1 MKRTIFIM
9 MAAVALGFMGCDR
22 QTNAIQSVDMVVLKH
37 GQIQLYDHASKQL
50 VPYEAET
57 DSVVNIAFDNNNHLF
72 YTTANQQDLKLKMID
87 LTNKNSK
94 PTLCADWQLTLR
106 QVTDDMW
113 GTGACLLA
121 TDKDRNNL
129 YIMSQSPYEE
139 NIDVECYNIASGK
152 AGTMS
157 SSEYW
162 ENYDGVDRYGSD
174 LFYNGDGSLYYV
186 TPEGKY
192 CLTDQIDFMAL
203 FDYEDC
209 MKYLHFYP
217 LDLSPDD
224 KQVVIKANCEWGE
237 LDYGYHC
244 LATLDGKQQSVLTD
258 SDLQSFYPEWLSD
271 GSLVYVGQEP
281 RPQDDPYYDAEW
293 NVTRH
298 CIKILAPDGTAS
310 VLVSDAEEFYF
321 NPKSAHVT
329 VLPEEQAP
337 LKGCDK
343 VSFDNGKVTFCNS
356 STNESIPFDAEKN
369 YVINGVFYHDYGF
382 LYTVAI
388 GDELYL
394 KEIGIEEYPTR
405 PEMRGDWGLKLGD
418 CYSESCDKTA
428 SMELF
433 ETIMDDFAYVLLTKL
448 EFGMDEQSCAFQ
460 NARYFNGYYNSTT
473 DGWPENCVIRKD

>member
-1 MKRTIFIM
+1 MKRAIFLL
-9 MAAVALGFMGCDR
+9 MAAVVLGFMGCNR
-22 QTNAIQSVDMVVLKH
+22 QDNTIQSVDMVVLKH
-37 GQIQLYDHASKQL
+37 GQMQLYNHASKQL
-50 VPYEAET
+50 VPFEAET
-57 DSVVNIAFDNNNHLF
+57 DSVVNLAFDNNNHLY

-87 LTNKNSK
+87 LNDKHSK

-113 GTGACLLA
+113 ETGACSLS

-129 YIMSQSPYEE
+129 YIMSQSYEEE
-139 NIDVECYNIASGK
+139 NIDVEYYNIVSGK

-162 ENYDGVDRYGSD
+162 ENYDGVERYGSD
-174 LFYNGDGSLYYV
+174 LFYNRDGNLYYV

-192 CLTDQIDFMAL
+192 CLTDQTDFMSL
-203 FDYEDC
+203 FEYEDC
-209 MKYLHFYP
+209 MKYLYFYP
-217 LDLSPDD
+217 LDMSPDG
-224 KQVVIKANCEWGE
+224 KQVLIKANCELGE

-281 RPQDDPYYDAEW
+281 RPKDDPYYDEEW
-293 NVTRH
+293 NVARH

-329 VLPEEQAP
+329 ALPAEQAP
-337 LKGCDK
+337 LKGCDIATY
-343 VSFDNGKVTFCNS
+343 DNGKVTFYNS
-356 STNESIPFDAEKN
+356 LTLESIPFDAEKN
-369 YVINGVFYHDYGF
+369 YVINGVFDHDYGF

-394 KEIGIEEYPTR
+394 KEIFLEEYPTR
-405 PEMRGDWGLKLGD
+405 PEMCGDWGLKLDD
-418 CYSESCDKTA
+418 CYSESCGKTA

-433 ETIMDDFAYVLLTKL
+433 ETIMDGFAYALLTKMECGL
-448 EFGMDEQSCAFQ
+448 DENSCAFQ
-460 NARYFNGYYNSTT
+460 SARYFNGYNHSTT
-473 DGWPENCVIRKD
+473 DIWPENCVLRED